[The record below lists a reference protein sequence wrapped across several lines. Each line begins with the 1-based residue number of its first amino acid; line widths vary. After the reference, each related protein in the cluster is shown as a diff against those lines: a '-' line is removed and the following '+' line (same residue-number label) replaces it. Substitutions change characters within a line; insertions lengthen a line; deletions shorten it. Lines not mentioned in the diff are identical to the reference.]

1 MKRKGFRALLL
12 GLAFC
17 LIPSIIWGAK
27 EETRGK
33 YASIEGTIRE
43 LRKKGDQVSIL
54 LEGDLGPDDLILF
67 HIDYDV
73 LVCDM
78 VSVGEDRRQDLK
90 AGMKIEVF
98 ASGKNPVTMT
108 KVPQMKS
115 DLVLIKNGDL
125 NVKLDYFNEDMVSS
139 DGKVKLDLGG
149 KLEVSKSNL
158 FVLYEK
164 GTKSLPS
171 QVKPKLLVRLNKEG
185 QSGDFAYLEKSA
197 RLKSIS
203 TKGEDISLLVEGT
216 DGDFSFIVDEKTSL
230 DDMTLTEENKWIHLK
245 EGAKLTGIYP
255 NDRAFEIIYPMEIKP
270 ELLLIENG
278 DLSFKV
284 DFFDQELLSPNR
296 DLQLILKDPYKD
308 IYKDQYLGVLYGD
321 LVLSLP
327 NKAKAFK
334 VFLLNGPKNHQS
346 NLLKLNLIQEDGISL
361 VGLREAGEGL
371 GYQVIWSGEGQ
382 PIDLRKQDKFISL
395 RLNESSYTYNG
406 IEKGQLEG
414 QTQMKGSKIF
424 VPISLFTD
432 QLGEENIFIIGNQLI
447 IK

>member
-1 MKRKGFRALLL
+1 MKRRGFRALLL

-33 YASIEGTIRE
+33 YANIDGTIRE

-78 VSVGEDRRQDLK
+78 VNFGEDRRQDLK
-90 AGMKIEVF
+90 VGMKIEVF
-98 ASGKNPVTMT
+98 ASGKSPVTMT
-108 KVPQMKS
+108 KIPQMTP

-125 NVKLDYFNEDMVSS
+125 NWKLDYFNKDMLSS
-139 DGKVKLDLGG
+139 DGKIKLALEN
-149 KLEVSKSNL
+149 KLETSNST
-158 FVLYEK
+158 FFALYEK

-171 QVKPKLLVRLNKEG
+171 QVKPKLLVKLNKEG
-185 QSGDFAYLEKSA
+185 KSGDFRYLEKSA
-197 RLKSIS
+197 RLKSINS
-203 TKGEDISLLVEGT
+203 KGEYISLLVEGP
-216 DGDFSFIVDEKTSL
+216 DGDFSFIVDGKTSL
-230 DDMTLTEENKWIHLK
+230 DDMTLTEENKLIHLK
-245 EGAKLTGIYP
+245 EGVILTGIYP

-284 DFFDQELLSPNR
+284 DFFDQELLSSNG
-296 DLQLILKDPYKD
+296 DLQLILKDSYQD

-327 NKAKAFK
+327 NKARPSKT
-334 VFLLNGPKNHQS
+334 FLLNGPKNHQS
-346 NLLKLNLIQEDGISL
+346 KLLKLDLIKEDGINL
-361 VGLREAGEGL
+361 VGLRESGEAL

-382 PIDLRKQDKFISL
+382 PIDLRKQDRFISL
-395 RLNESSYTYNG
+395 SESSYTYNG

-414 QTQMKGSKIF
+414 QVQMKGSKIF
-424 VPISLFTD
+424 VPVSLFTD
-432 QLGEENIFIIGNQLI
+432 LLGEENIFIIGNQFI
-447 IK
+447 VK